1 MNNNTRTIRSEEIT
15 IDMRVLTIM
24 EDGRK
29 NGEIYL
35 AAIAPDMELTVI
47 TLDEAP
53 DILPCFD
60 EDDACV
66 NIPDSTLM
74 LCYNPAQVLELGGKH
89 YLTGPV
95 ILMRID
101 MDGDIIS
108 LSMDELYRFQKYL
121 AGHSITLIEI
131 LTKLQE
137 NSQKNHDE
145 IFTRLYRYLL
155 RPDIYFIAYQHLY
168 SNKGAGTK
176 GVNDDTADGFSE
188 QYVTAIIEA
197 LRTGSYE
204 PKPVRRTYIQ
214 KKNGKLRPLGL
225 PVFADK
231 LVQEA
236 IRMILEAIYEPI
248 FSIYSHGFRPGRS
261 CHTALAM
268 IKHEFTGAKWF
279 IEGDIKGCFDNIDH
293 STLIGVLNRKIKD
306 ARFLNLIRMFL
317 KSGYM
322 EDWNFHE
329 TYSGCPQGGII
340 SPILANVY
348 LNELDRYITQLKKEF
363 DHGYNPRNFT
373 EEYNAIRHKRDD
385 E

>member
-1 MNNNTRTIRSEEIT
+1 M
-15 IDMRVLTIM
+15 
-24 EDGRK
+24 K
-29 NGEIYL
+29 
-35 AAIAPDMELTVI
+35 
-47 TLDEAP
+47 
-53 DILPCFD
+53 
-60 EDDACV
+60 
-66 NIPDSTLM
+66 STM
-74 LCYNPAQVLELGGKH
+74 
-89 YLTGPV
+89 
-95 ILMRID
+95 
-101 MDGDIIS
+101 
-108 LSMDELYRFQKYL
+108 
-121 AGHSITLIEI
+121 EI

-137 NSQKNHDE
+137 NSQKNQDE
-145 IFTRLYRYLL
+145 VFTRLYRYLL

-293 STLIGVLNRKIKD
+293 STLIDVLNRKIKD

-317 KSGYM
+317 KAGYM

-340 SPILANVY
+340 SPILANIY
-348 LNELDRYITQLKKEF
+348 LNELDRYIMQLKKEF

-373 EEYNAIRHKRDD
+373 EEYNTIRHKRDSPGCKSKRSG
-385 E
+385 

>member
-1 MNNNTRTIRSEEIT
+1 M
-15 IDMRVLTIM
+15 
-24 EDGRK
+24 K
-29 NGEIYL
+29 
-35 AAIAPDMELTVI
+35 
-47 TLDEAP
+47 
-53 DILPCFD
+53 
-60 EDDACV
+60 
-66 NIPDSTLM
+66 STM
-74 LCYNPAQVLELGGKH
+74 
-89 YLTGPV
+89 
-95 ILMRID
+95 
-101 MDGDIIS
+101 
-108 LSMDELYRFQKYL
+108 
-121 AGHSITLIEI
+121 EI

-137 NSQKNHDE
+137 NSQKNHNE

-176 GVNDDTADGFSE
+176 GVNDDTADRFSE

-261 CHTALAM
+261 CNTALAM

-279 IEGDIKGCFDNIDH
+279 IEGDIKGCFDNIDL

-317 KSGYM
+317 KAGYM

-340 SPILANVY
+340 SPILANIY
-348 LNELDRYITQLKKEF
+348 LNELDRYITQLKKEL
-363 DHGYNPRNFT
+363 DHG
-373 EEYNAIRHKRDD
+373 
-385 E
+385 